1 MDAEVVD
8 NPAEHRFELPVE
20 GSDEVAAAYYRIDGD
35 RVILTHTEVP
45 PAASGRGVGT
55 RLAKGTFDLIR
66 ASGRKIVPRC
76 PFMGAFAAR
85 HPEYADLVSA

>member
-1 MDAEVVD
+1 MDSDVID
-8 NPAEHRFELPVE
+8 NPAQHRFELPIE
-20 GSDEVAAAYYRIDGD
+20 GSDEVAAACYRLDGD
-35 RVILTHTEVP
+35 RIVLTHTEVP
-45 PAASGRGVGT
+45 PAAAGRGIGT